1 MELAATHE
9 VLLATGRPRRVNPE
23 RILGR
28 SIFWW
33 MDKLG
38 ILRASREMRVG
49 RHLMRTDPFPG
60 KALGLGRLRRR
71 GIRVVGRL
79 SRVDGKRVGFA
90 GERESAEVDAVIWAT
105 GYIGTI
111 PTGWRSPRP
120 RTSTGISFISA
131 VSFRCLVSTSSDEA
145 GSGRADLPCSPASA
159 KTPRI

>member
-9 VLLATGRPRRVNPE
+9 VLLATGRPRRVSPE

-60 KALGLGRLRRR
+60 KALGGRLRRR

-90 GERESAEVDAVIWAT
+90 GERV
-105 GYIGTI
+105 
-111 PTGWRSPRP
+111 
-120 RTSTGISFISA
+120 
-131 VSFRCLVSTSSDEA
+131 
-145 GSGRADLPCSPASA
+145 GRG
-159 KTPRI
+159 

>member
-9 VLLATGRPRRVNPE
+9 VLLATGRPRRVSPE

-71 GIRVVGRL
+71 GIRVGLGDCPAWMASGSASPERE
-79 SRVDGKRVGFA
+79 RERE
-90 GERESAEVDAVIWAT
+90 GERE
-105 GYIGTI
+105 
-111 PTGWRSPRP
+111 RRP
-120 RTSTGISFISA
+120 R
-131 VSFRCLVSTSSDEA
+131 LM
-145 GSGRADLPCSPASA
+145 P
-159 KTPRI
+159 

>member
-9 VLLATGRPRRVNPE
+9 VLLATGRPRRVSPE

-60 KALGLGRLRRR
+60 KALGGRLRRR

-79 SRVDGKRVGFA
+79 GGDPRGQGRARDFLHQRGFSLR
-90 GERESAEVDAVIWAT
+90 G
-105 GYIGTI
+105 
-111 PTGWRSPRP
+111 
-120 RTSTGISFISA
+120 
-131 VSFRCLVSTSSDEA
+131 LVSTSSDEA
-145 GSGRADLPCSPASA
+145 GSGRADLPCSPGSA

>member
-1 MELAATHE
+1 
-9 VLLATGRPRRVNPE
+9 
-23 RILGR
+23 
-28 SIFWW
+28 

-90 GERESAEVDAVIWAT
+90 GESAEVDAVIWAT
-105 GYIGTI
+105 GYRDDTDWVAI
-111 PTGWRSPRP
+111 PEAKDEHGSRAPTSHALLPPLFFRCSKW
-120 RTSTGISFISA
+120 STGSAGGGSSSRRSFVSIS
-131 VSFRCLVSTSSDEA
+131 
-145 GSGRADLPCSPASA
+145 
-159 KTPRI
+159 

>member
-1 MELAATHE
+1 MS
-9 VLLATGRPRRVNPE
+9 PE

-28 SIFWW
+28 SIFWL

-79 SRVDGKRVGFA
+79 SRVDGKRVGA
-90 GERESAEVDAVIWAT
+90 SPES
-105 GYIGTI
+105 
-111 PTGWRSPRP
+111 RP
-120 RTSTGISFISA
+120 R
-131 VSFRCLVSTSSDEA
+131 LM
-145 GSGRADLPCSPASA
+145 P
-159 KTPRI
+159 